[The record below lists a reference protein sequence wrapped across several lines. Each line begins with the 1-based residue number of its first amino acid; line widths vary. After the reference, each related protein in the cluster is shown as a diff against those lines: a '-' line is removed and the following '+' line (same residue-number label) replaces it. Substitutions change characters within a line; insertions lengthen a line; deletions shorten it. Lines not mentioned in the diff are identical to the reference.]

1 MVGIPFE
8 SIQGFDYIS
17 RYGFNPT
24 KASSYSSGVSSAE
37 TAGAGMASNLST
49 YMGLASAATN
59 IFSGISKYQQYSYQA
74 ASYATSSKAVWEE
87 YKINKLAMD
96 RSAVKQFGALQA
108 RTGDGGSAM
117 DLLQESA
124 MNYAVDAWR
133 LKFNAQQKYNQ
144 LKKAEKAA
152 KKAGKGALGGSIG
165 TFAGMA
171 IGAALAIPT
180 GGLSLA
186 AMPAIA
192 GGAALGGMI
201 GNSVGT
207 TVGMM

>member
-1 MVGIPFE
+1 MAGLPLYNVTG
-8 SIQGFDYIS
+8 
-17 RYGFNPT
+17 
-24 KASSYSSGVSSAE
+24 
-37 TAGAGMASNLST
+37 TAGTGGNVTFTNQSYGGGMSSLSS

-59 IFSGISKYQQYSYQA
+59 IFSGISKYQQYNDQA
-74 ASYATSSKAVWEE
+74 AAYATSSKAVWEE

-96 RSAVKQFGALQA
+96 RNAVKQFGALQA
-108 RTGDGGSAM
+108 RTGEGGSAM

-144 LKKAEKAA
+144 LRKQEKAA

-171 IGAALAIPT
+171 IGAILAVPT

-186 AMPAIA
+186 AIPAIA

-201 GNSVGT
+201 GGVGGST
-207 TVGMM
+207 IGMM

>member
-1 MVGIPFE
+1 M
-8 SIQGFDYIS
+8 
-17 RYGFNPT
+17 
-24 KASSYSSGVSSAE
+24 ASLPLYNVTG
-37 TAGAGMASNLST
+37 TAGTGGNVTSTNQSYGSGLSASNLST

-59 IFSGISKYQQYSYQA
+59 IFSGISKYQQYNDQA
-74 ASYATSSKAVWEE
+74 AAYATSSKAVWEE

-108 RTGDGGSAM
+108 RTGEGGSAM

-144 LKKAEKAA
+144 LRKAEKAA

-186 AMPAIA
+186 A
-192 GGAALGGMI
+192 GATLGGMI

>member
-1 MVGIPFE
+1 MASLPLYNVTGTASTGGNVTFANQ
-8 SIQGFDYIS
+8 S
-17 RYGFNPT
+17 YGGGL
-24 KASSYSSGVSSAE
+24 S
-37 TAGAGMASNLST
+37 ASNLST

-59 IFSGISKYQQYSYQA
+59 IFSGISKYQQYNDQA
-74 ASYATSSKAVWEE
+74 AAYATNSKAVWEE

-96 RSAVKQFGALQA
+96 RSAVKQFGELQA
-108 RTGDGGSAM
+108 RTGEGGSAM

-144 LKKAEKAA
+144 LRKQEKAA

-171 IGAALAIPT
+171 IGAVLAVPT

-186 AMPAIA
+186 A
-192 GGAALGGMI
+192 GAALGGMI
-201 GNSVGT
+201 GGSAGT
-207 TVGMM
+207 TIGMM

>member
-1 MVGIPFE
+1 MASLPLYNVTGRAGTGGNVTFTNQ
-8 SIQGFDYIS
+8 S
-17 RYGFNPT
+17 YG
-24 KASSYSSGVSSAE
+24 SGLS
-37 TAGAGMASNLST
+37 ASNLST

-59 IFSGISKYQQYSYQA
+59 IFSGISKYQQYNDQA

-108 RTGDGGSAM
+108 RTGEGGSAM

-133 LKFNAQQKYNQ
+133 LKFNAQQKYNMLRKQ
-144 LKKAEKAA
+144 EKAA

-171 IGAALAIPT
+171 IGAGLAFAT

-186 AMPAIA
+186 A
-192 GGAALGGMI
+192 GAALGGMI
-201 GNSVGT
+201 GGAGGST
-207 TVGMM
+207 IGMM

>member
-1 MVGIPFE
+1 MAGLPLYNVTG
-8 SIQGFDYIS
+8 
-17 RYGFNPT
+17 
-24 KASSYSSGVSSAE
+24 
-37 TAGAGMASNLST
+37 TAGTGGNVTFTNQSYGGGMSSLSS

-59 IFSGISKYQQYSYQA
+59 IFSGISKYQQYNDQA
-74 ASYATSSKAVWEE
+74 AAYATSSKAVWEE

-96 RSAVKQFGALQA
+96 RNAVKQFGALQA
-108 RTGDGGSAM
+108 RTGEGGSAM

-144 LKKAEKAA
+144 LRKQEKAA

-171 IGAALAIPT
+171 IGAILAVPT

-201 GNSVGT
+201 GGAGGST
-207 TVGMM
+207 IGMM

>member
-1 MVGIPFE
+1 MAGLPLYNVTGTAGTGGNVTFTN
-8 SIQGFDYIS
+8 Q
-17 RYGFNPT
+17 
-24 KASSYSSGVSSAE
+24 SYGVS
-37 TAGAGMASNLST
+37 GMSSLSS

-59 IFSGISKYQQYSYQA
+59 IFSGISKYQQYNDQA
-74 ASYATSSKAVWEE
+74 AAYATSSKAVWEE

-96 RSAVKQFGALQA
+96 RNAVKQFGALQA
-108 RTGDGGSAM
+108 RTGEGGSAM

-144 LKKAEKAA
+144 LRKAEKAA

-171 IGAALAIPT
+171 IGAILAAPT

-186 AMPAIA
+186 A
-192 GGAALGGMI
+192 GAALGGTI
-201 GNSVGT
+201 GGAGGST
-207 TVGMM
+207 IGMM

>member
-1 MVGIPFE
+1 M
-8 SIQGFDYIS
+8 
-17 RYGFNPT
+17 
-24 KASSYSSGVSSAE
+24 ASLPLYNVTG
-37 TAGAGMASNLST
+37 TAGTGGNVTFTNQSYGSGLSASNLST

-59 IFSGISKYQQYSYQA
+59 IFSGISKYQQYSDQA
-74 ASYATSSKAVWEE
+74 AAYATNSKAVWEE

-108 RTGDGGSAM
+108 RTGEGGSAM

-144 LKKAEKAA
+144 LRKAEKAA

-171 IGAALAIPT
+171 IGAGLAFAT

-186 AMPAIA
+186 A
-192 GGAALGGMI
+192 GAALGGSLGGAAGSTI
-201 GNSVGT
+201 
-207 TVGMM
+207 GMM

>member
-1 MVGIPFE
+1 MFSNLFGGGAYTRGGVKW
-8 SIQGFDYIS
+8 
-17 RYGFNPT
+17 T
-24 KASSYSSGVSSAE
+24 ASNSSGTYSGSHSGYE
-37 TAGAGMASNLST
+37 GPLGGGASNFSS

-59 IFSGISKYQQYSYQA
+59 IFSGISKYQQYNDQA
-74 ASYATSSKAVWEE
+74 AAYATNSKAVWEE

-108 RTGDGGSAM
+108 RTGEGGSAM

-144 LKKAEKAA
+144 LRKAEKAA
-152 KKAGKGALGGSIG
+152 KKASKGALGGSIG

-171 IGAALAIPT
+171 IGAALAVAT

-192 GGAALGGMI
+192 GGAALGGSLGGSAGSTI
-201 GNSVGT
+201 
-207 TVGMM
+207 GMM

>member
-1 MVGIPFE
+1 M
-8 SIQGFDYIS
+8 
-17 RYGFNPT
+17 
-24 KASSYSSGVSSAE
+24 ASLPLYNVTG
-37 TAGAGMASNLST
+37 TAGTGGNVTFTNQSYGSGLSASNLST

-59 IFSGISKYQQYSYQA
+59 IFSGISKYQQYNDQA
-74 ASYATSSKAVWEE
+74 AAYATSSKAVWEE

-108 RTGDGGSAM
+108 RTGEGGSAM

-144 LKKAEKAA
+144 LRKAEKAA
-152 KKAGKGALGGSIG
+152 KKASKGALGGSIG

-171 IGAALAIPT
+171 IGAGLAFAT

-186 AMPAIA
+186 A
-192 GGAALGGMI
+192 GAALGGMI
-201 GNSVGT
+201 GGAGGST
-207 TVGMM
+207 IGMM

>member
-1 MVGIPFE
+1 MANLPLYNVTGTARTGGNVTFTNQ
-8 SIQGFDYIS
+8 S
-17 RYGFNPT
+17 YGGDL
-24 KASSYSSGVSSAE
+24 S
-37 TAGAGMASNLST
+37 ASNLST

-59 IFSGISKYQQYSYQA
+59 IFSGISKYQQYNDQA
-74 ASYATSSKAVWEE
+74 SAYATSSKAVWEE

-133 LKFNAQQKYNQ
+133 LKFNAQQKYNM
-144 LKKAEKAA
+144 LKKQEKAA

-171 IGAALAIPT
+171 IGAVLAIPT

-186 AMPAIA
+186 A
-192 GGAALGGMI
+192 GATLGGMI

>member
-1 MVGIPFE
+1 MAGLPLYNVTGAAGTGGNVTFTNQ
-8 SIQGFDYIS
+8 S
-17 RYGFNPT
+17 YGGGGM
-24 KASSYSSGVSSAE
+24 SSLSS
-37 TAGAGMASNLST
+37 

-59 IFSGISKYQQYSYQA
+59 IFSGISKYQQYNDQA
-74 ASYATSSKAVWEE
+74 AAYATSSKAVWEE

-96 RSAVKQFGALQA
+96 RNAVKQFGALQA
-108 RTGDGGSAM
+108 RTGEGGSAM

-144 LKKAEKAA
+144 LRKAEKAA

-201 GNSVGT
+201 GGAGGST
-207 TVGMM
+207 IGMM

>member
-1 MVGIPFE
+1 MASLPLYNVTFTNQSYG
-8 SIQGFDYIS
+8 SGFS
-17 RYGFNPT
+17 
-24 KASSYSSGVSSAE
+24 
-37 TAGAGMASNLST
+37 ASNLST

-59 IFSGISKYQQYSYQA
+59 IFSGISKYQQYNDQA
-74 ASYATSSKAVWEE
+74 AAYATSSKAVWEE

-144 LKKAEKAA
+144 LRKAEKAA

-201 GNSVGT
+201 GGAGGST
-207 TVGMM
+207 IGMM

>member
-1 MVGIPFE
+1 M
-8 SIQGFDYIS
+8 
-17 RYGFNPT
+17 
-24 KASSYSSGVSSAE
+24 ASLPLYNVTG
-37 TAGAGMASNLST
+37 TAGTGGNVTFTNQSYGSGLSASNLST

-59 IFSGISKYQQYSYQA
+59 IFSGISKYQQYNDQA
-74 ASYATSSKAVWEE
+74 AAYATSSKAVWEE

-108 RTGDGGSAM
+108 RTGEGGSAM

-144 LKKAEKAA
+144 LRKAEKAA
-152 KKAGKGALGGSIG
+152 KKASKGALGGSIG

-186 AMPAIA
+186 A
-192 GGAALGGMI
+192 GAALGGSLGGAAGSTI
-201 GNSVGT
+201 
-207 TVGMM
+207 GMM

>member
-1 MVGIPFE
+1 MANLPLYNVTGTASTGGNVTFTNQ
-8 SIQGFDYIS
+8 S
-17 RYGFNPT
+17 YGGGL
-24 KASSYSSGVSSAE
+24 S
-37 TAGAGMASNLST
+37 ASNLST

-59 IFSGISKYQQYSYQA
+59 IFSGISKYQQYNDQA
-74 ASYATSSKAVWEE
+74 SAYATNSKAVWEE

-201 GNSVGT
+201 GGAGGST
-207 TVGMM
+207 IGMM

>member
-1 MVGIPFE
+1 M
-8 SIQGFDYIS
+8 
-17 RYGFNPT
+17 
-24 KASSYSSGVSSAE
+24 ASLPLYNVTG
-37 TAGAGMASNLST
+37 TAGTGGNVTFTNQSYGSGLSASNFST

-59 IFSGISKYQQYSYQA
+59 IFSGISKYQQYNDKA
-74 ASYATSSKAVWEE
+74 AAYATSSKAVWEE

-108 RTGDGGSAM
+108 RTGEGGSAM

-124 MNYAVDAWR
+124 MNYAIDAWR

-144 LKKAEKAA
+144 LRKAEKAA

-171 IGAALAIPT
+171 IGAALAVPT

-186 AMPAIA
+186 A
-192 GGAALGGMI
+192 GAALGGMI
-201 GNSVGT
+201 GGSVGT
-207 TVGMM
+207 TAGMM

>member
-1 MVGIPFE
+1 M
-8 SIQGFDYIS
+8 
-17 RYGFNPT
+17 
-24 KASSYSSGVSSAE
+24 ASLPLYNVTG
-37 TAGAGMASNLST
+37 TAGTGGNVTFTNQSYGSGLSASNFST

-59 IFSGISKYQQYSYQA
+59 IFSGISKYQQYNDQA

-108 RTGDGGSAM
+108 RTGEGGSAM

-133 LKFNAQQKYNQ
+133 LKFNAQQKYNMLRKQ
-144 LKKAEKAA
+144 EKAA

-165 TFAGMA
+165 TFAGMV

-201 GNSVGT
+201 GGAGGST
-207 TVGMM
+207 IGMM

>member
-1 MVGIPFE
+1 M
-8 SIQGFDYIS
+8 
-17 RYGFNPT
+17 
-24 KASSYSSGVSSAE
+24 ASLPLYNVTG
-37 TAGAGMASNLST
+37 TAGTGGNVTFTNQSYGSGLSASNLST

-59 IFSGISKYQQYSYQA
+59 IFSGISKYQQYNDQA

-108 RTGDGGSAM
+108 RTGEGGSAM

-133 LKFNAQQKYNQ
+133 LKFNAQQKYNM
-144 LKKAEKAA
+144 LKKQEKAA

-171 IGAALAIPT
+171 IGAGLAFAT

-186 AMPAIA
+186 A
-192 GGAALGGMI
+192 GAALGGMI
-201 GNSVGT
+201 GGAGGST
-207 TVGMM
+207 IGMM

>member
-1 MVGIPFE
+1 M
-8 SIQGFDYIS
+8 
-17 RYGFNPT
+17 
-24 KASSYSSGVSSAE
+24 ASLPLYNVTG
-37 TAGAGMASNLST
+37 TAGTGGNVTFTNQSYGSGLSASNLST

-59 IFSGISKYQQYSYQA
+59 IFSGISKYQQYNDQA
-74 ASYATSSKAVWEE
+74 AAYATSSKAVWEE

-108 RTGDGGSAM
+108 RTGEGGSAM

-144 LKKAEKAA
+144 LRKAEKAA
-152 KKAGKGALGGSIG
+152 KKASKGALGGSIG

-186 AMPAIA
+186 A
-192 GGAALGGMI
+192 GAALGGMI
-201 GNSVGT
+201 GGAGGST
-207 TVGMM
+207 IGMM

>member
-1 MVGIPFE
+1 MANLPLYNVTG
-8 SIQGFDYIS
+8 
-17 RYGFNPT
+17 
-24 KASSYSSGVSSAE
+24 
-37 TAGAGMASNLST
+37 TAGTGGNVTFTNQSYGGGLGASNLSS

-59 IFSGISKYQQYSYQA
+59 IFSGISKYQQYNDQA
-74 ASYATSSKAVWEE
+74 AAYATSSKAVWEE

-186 AMPAIA
+186 A
-192 GGAALGGMI
+192 GAALGGMI
-201 GNSVGT
+201 GGSAGT
-207 TVGMM
+207 TIGMM

>member
-1 MVGIPFE
+1 M
-8 SIQGFDYIS
+8 
-17 RYGFNPT
+17 
-24 KASSYSSGVSSAE
+24 ASLPLYNVTG
-37 TAGAGMASNLST
+37 TAGTGGNVTFTNQSYGSGLSASNFST

-59 IFSGISKYQQYSYQA
+59 IFSGISKYQQYNDQA
-74 ASYATSSKAVWEE
+74 AAYATSSKAVWEE

-108 RTGDGGSAM
+108 RTGEGGSAM

-124 MNYAVDAWR
+124 MNYAIDAWR

-144 LKKAEKAA
+144 LRKAEKAA

-171 IGAALAIPT
+171 IGAALAVPT

-186 AMPAIA
+186 A
-192 GGAALGGMI
+192 GAALGGMI
-201 GNSVGT
+201 GGSVGT
-207 TVGMM
+207 TAGMM

>member
-1 MVGIPFE
+1 M
-8 SIQGFDYIS
+8 
-17 RYGFNPT
+17 
-24 KASSYSSGVSSAE
+24 ASLPLYNVTG
-37 TAGAGMASNLST
+37 TAGTGGNVTFTHQSYGSGFSASNLST

-59 IFSGISKYQQYSYQA
+59 IFSGISKYQQYNDQA
-74 ASYATSSKAVWEE
+74 AAYATSSKAVWEE

-108 RTGDGGSAM
+108 RTGEGGSAM

-144 LKKAEKAA
+144 LRKAEKAA

-186 AMPAIA
+186 A
-192 GGAALGGMI
+192 GATLGGMI

>member
-1 MVGIPFE
+1 MFSGLFGGGAYTRGGV
-8 SIQGFDYIS
+8 
-17 RYGFNPT
+17 NWT
-24 KASSYSSGVSSAE
+24 ASNSSGTYSGSYSGYD
-37 TAGAGMASNLST
+37 GPLGGGASNLST

-59 IFSGISKYQQYSYQA
+59 IFSGISKYQQYSDQA
-74 ASYATSSKAVWEE
+74 AAYATNSKAVWEE

-108 RTGDGGSAM
+108 RTGEGGSAM

-144 LKKAEKAA
+144 LRKAEKAA
-152 KKAGKGALGGSIG
+152 KKASKGALGGSIG

-192 GGAALGGMI
+192 GGAALGGSLGGAAGSTI
-201 GNSVGT
+201 
-207 TVGMM
+207 GMM

>member
-1 MVGIPFE
+1 MASLPLYNVTGTTGTGGNVTFTNQ
-8 SIQGFDYIS
+8 S
-17 RYGFNPT
+17 YG
-24 KASSYSSGVSSAE
+24 SGLS
-37 TAGAGMASNLST
+37 ASNLST

-59 IFSGISKYQQYSYQA
+59 IFSGISKYQQYNDQA
-74 ASYATSSKAVWEE
+74 AAYATSSKAVWEE

-108 RTGDGGSAM
+108 RTGEGGSAM
-117 DLLQESA
+117 DLLQGSA

-144 LKKAEKAA
+144 LRKAEKAA

-171 IGAALAIPT
+171 IGAGLAFAT

-192 GGAALGGMI
+192 GGAALSGMI
-201 GNSVGT
+201 GGAGGST
-207 TVGMM
+207 IGMM

>member
-8 SIQGFDYIS
+8 SVQGFDYAG

-24 KASSYSSGVSSAE
+24 NASSYGSGASSAE
-37 TAGAGMASNLST
+37 TAGAGMGSNFSS
-49 YMGLASAATN
+49 YMGFASAASN
-59 IFSGISKYQQYSYQA
+59 IFSGISKYQQYNDQA
-74 ASYATSSKAVWEE
+74 AAYATNSKAVWEE

-96 RSAVKQFGALQA
+96 RNAVKQFGALQA
-108 RTGDGGSAM
+108 RTGEGGSAM

-133 LKFNAQQKYNQ
+133 LKFNAQQKYNM
-144 LKKAEKAA
+144 LKKQEKAA
-152 KKAGKGALGGSIG
+152 KKAGKGALGGSLG
-165 TFAGMA
+165 TFVGMA

-192 GGAALGGMI
+192 GGAALGGSLGGAAGSTI
-201 GNSVGT
+201 
-207 TVGMM
+207 GMM

>member
-1 MVGIPFE
+1 M
-8 SIQGFDYIS
+8 
-17 RYGFNPT
+17 
-24 KASSYSSGVSSAE
+24 ASLPLYNVTG
-37 TAGAGMASNLST
+37 TAGTGGNVTFTNQSYGSGFSASNLST

-59 IFSGISKYQQYSYQA
+59 IFSGISKYQQYNDQA
-74 ASYATSSKAVWEE
+74 AAYATSSKAVWEE

-108 RTGDGGSAM
+108 RTGEGGSAM

-144 LKKAEKAA
+144 LRKAEKAA

-201 GNSVGT
+201 GGAGGSTIGS
-207 TVGMM
+207 M

>member
-1 MVGIPFE
+1 MANLPLYNVTG
-8 SIQGFDYIS
+8 
-17 RYGFNPT
+17 
-24 KASSYSSGVSSAE
+24 
-37 TAGAGMASNLST
+37 TAGTGGNVTFTNQSYGSGLSASNLST

-59 IFSGISKYQQYSYQA
+59 IFSGISKYQQYNDQA

-108 RTGDGGSAM
+108 RTGEGGSAM

-144 LKKAEKAA
+144 LRKAEKAA

-171 IGAALAIPT
+171 IGAVLAIPT

-186 AMPAIA
+186 A
-192 GGAALGGMI
+192 GAALGGMI